1 MPYAYLASVP
11 SVVSKPSLGDFLESA
26 LNHVPLQ
33 SVLPQLETVPLAK
46 VLNSQLFW
54 QQPDVCDLPLFLHV
68 LVY

>member
-1 MPYAYLASVP
+1 VPYAYLASVP

-54 QQPDVCDLPLFLHV
+54 QQPDVLPLSLLV

>member
-54 QQPDVCDLPLFLHV
+54 QQPDVLPLSLLV